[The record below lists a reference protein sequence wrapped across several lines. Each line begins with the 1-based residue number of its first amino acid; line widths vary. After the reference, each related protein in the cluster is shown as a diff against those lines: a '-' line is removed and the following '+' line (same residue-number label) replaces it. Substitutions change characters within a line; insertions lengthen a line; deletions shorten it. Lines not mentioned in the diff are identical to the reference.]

1 MLCIR
6 LQAVALQLQLWIV
19 LPDVVKVPY
28 SHAGAAG
35 TKHKLV
41 PACRHVGVPDAL
53 HQAGGS
59 VQLVPQARASP
70 ILHMHLMCQDEAA
83 HPPAGDE
90 SAGGSAIS
98 QAGAPSASLRHRATG
113 QVMMMQVPI

>member
-6 LQAVALQLQLWIV
+6 LQAVALQLHSWIV
-19 LPDVVKVPY
+19 LPGVVKVPHGRAVWRRGGR
-28 SHAGAAG
+28 S
-35 TKHKLV
+35 TCQLV

-70 ILHMHLMCQDEAA
+70 ILHMHLMRQSESA

-90 SAGGSAIS
+90 SAGGSANS
-98 QAGAPSASLRHRATG
+98 
-113 QVMMMQVPI
+113 